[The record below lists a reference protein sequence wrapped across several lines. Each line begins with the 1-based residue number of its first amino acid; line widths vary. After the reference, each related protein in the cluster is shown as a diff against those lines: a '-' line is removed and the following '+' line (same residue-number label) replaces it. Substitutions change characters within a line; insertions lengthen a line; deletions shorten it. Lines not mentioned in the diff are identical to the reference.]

1 MLVVFPPTIR
11 ALFDPEGKVL
21 IMGGKKKYLTDAA
34 LQQALSIKD
43 LTEARTPAHAVRLV
57 MGEVIEGLI
66 SAGWPR
72 AQIQT
77 GPRVVSAEENYG
89 LLGYDPAEV
98 TLGSEHT
105 RWVDE
110 HSLLRTQT
118 TSQIPAALQ
127 RAAQERRSGELILL
141 AAPGITFRRDS
152 RDRWHCAEPH
162 QMDIWVL
169 GEPQLS
175 SREHL
180 LRLVGDILNAAVPD
194 KPWMYRDSPHH
205 YTEGG
210 IEVNV
215 MNGEAGVEVLECG
228 LIATSLLRRLGIDPQ
243 LHGGLA
249 LGMGLDRLTMLRK
262 GIPDIRLLR
271 DPNERV
277 QAQMSDLSQWRTV
290 SRLPSITRD
299 ISVAVTPGLS
309 EEVLTEKMLHAAGDC
324 SGWIEEMQVKGRWSA
339 SELPPQAIERLGL
352 LPAQENVL
360 LRVVLRDCT
369 RSITTAEAN
378 ALYEKI
384 QSALHEGAP
393 GAGYRMGL
401 SDN

>member
-1 MLVVFPPTIR
+1 MAGT
-11 ALFDPEGKVL
+11 
-21 IMGGKKKYLTDAA
+21 KKYLSET
-34 LQQALSIKD
+34 LIQQALSVTD
-43 LTEARTPAHAVRLV
+43 LTESDLPVHAVRLMV
-57 MGEVIEGLI
+57 NEIIEGLI
-66 SAGWPR
+66 RGGWPR
-72 AQIQT
+72 ADIQT
-77 GPRVVSAEENYG
+77 GPRIVSAEENYG
-89 LLGYDPAEV
+89 LLGYDPAEI

-105 RWVDE
+105 RWVSE

-127 RAAQERRSGELILL
+127 RAAQERKVGEMMLL

-169 GEPQLS
+169 GDPDLS
-175 SREHL
+175 DREHL
-180 LRLVGDILNAAVPD
+180 LRLVGDILKAAVPD
-194 KPWMYRDSPHH
+194 KPWVYSDSPHH

-215 MNGEAGVEVLECG
+215 WNDGANVEVLECG
-228 LIATSLLRRLGIDPQ
+228 VIATSLLRRLEIDP
-243 LHGGLA
+243 LRHGGLA

-271 DPNERV
+271 DANERV
-277 QAQMSDLSQWRTV
+277 QAQMRDLRPWRPV
-290 SRLPSITRD
+290 SRLPSISRD
-299 ISVAVTPGLS
+299 ISLAVSPGLS
-309 EEVLTEKMLHAAGDC
+309 EEVLTERMLQAAGEC
-324 SGWIEEMQVKGRWSA
+324 SGWIEEMQIKGRWVS

-352 LPAQENVL
+352 LAGQENVL
-360 LRVVLRDCT
+360 LRVVLRDCS

-384 QSALHEGAP
+384 QSALHEGSP
-393 GAGYRMGL
+393 GAGYRMDL
-401 SDN
+401 TVR

>member
-1 MLVVFPPTIR
+1 MVVT
-11 ALFDPEGKVL
+11 
-21 IMGGKKKYLTDAA
+21 KKYLSDAA
-34 LQQALSIKD
+34 LQQALSVTD
-43 LTEARTPAHAVRLV
+43 LTESRSPIHAVRLMV
-57 MGEVIEGLI
+57 DEIVEGLI
-66 SAGWPR
+66 RSGWPR
-72 AQIQT
+72 AHIQT
-77 GPRVVSAEENYG
+77 GPRIVSAEENYG
-89 LLGYDPAEV
+89 LLGYDPAEI

-105 RWVDE
+105 RWVNE

-127 RAAQERRSGELILL
+127 RAAQERKAGEMILL

-169 GEPQLS
+169 GDPDLS
-175 SREHL
+175 DRENL
-180 LRLVGDILNAAVPD
+180 LRLVGDILRAAVPD
-194 KPWMYRDSPHH
+194 KPWVYSDSPHH

-215 MNGEAGVEVLECG
+215 LNDGVNVEVLECG
-228 LIATSLLRRLGIDPQ
+228 LIATSLLRRLGIDP
-243 LHGGLA
+243 LRHGGLA

-271 DPNERV
+271 DSNERV
-277 QAQMSDLSQWRTV
+277 RAQMHDLRPWNAV
-290 SRLPSITRD
+290 SRLPSISRD
-299 ISVAVTPGLS
+299 ISVAVSPGLS
-309 EEVLTEKMLHAAGDC
+309 EEVLTEKMLQAAGDC
-324 SGWIEEMQVKGRWSA
+324 AGWIEEMQIRGRWVS

-352 LPAQENVL
+352 LADQENLL
-360 LRVVLRDCT
+360 LRVVLRDCS

-384 QSALHEGAP
+384 QSSLHEGAP
-393 GAGYRMGL
+393 GAGYRMDL
-401 SDN
+401 TVP

>member
-1 MLVVFPPTIR
+1 MAGTKR
-11 ALFDPEGKVL
+11 
-21 IMGGKKKYLTDAA
+21 YLSDAA
-34 LQQALSIKD
+34 LQQALSVTD
-43 LTEARTPAHAVRLV
+43 LTETHTPAHAVRLIV
-57 MGEVIEGLI
+57 NEIVEGLI
-66 SAGWPR
+66 HSGWPR
-72 AQIQT
+72 ARIQT
-77 GPRVVSAEENYG
+77 GPRIVSAEENYG
-89 LLGYDPAEV
+89 LLGYDPAEI

-105 RWVDE
+105 RWVSE
-110 HSLLRTQT
+110 HALLRTQT

-127 RAAQERRSGELILL
+127 QAAQERKTGEMILL

-169 GEPQLS
+169 GDPELS
-175 SREHL
+175 DREHL
-180 LRLVGDILNAAVPD
+180 LRLVDDILDAAVPD
-194 KPWMYRDSPHH
+194 KPWVYSDSPHH

-215 MNGEAGVEVLECG
+215 LNDGANVEVLECG
-228 LIATSLLRRLGIDPQ
+228 LIATSLLRRLEIDPRR
-243 LHGGLA
+243 HGGLA

-277 QAQMSDLSQWRTV
+277 QAQMHDLRPWNAV
-290 SRLPSITRD
+290 SRLPSISRD
-299 ISVAVTPGLS
+299 ISVAVSPGLS
-309 EEVLTEKMLHAAGDC
+309 EEVLTERMLQAAGDC
-324 SGWIEEMQVKGRWSA
+324 SGWIEEMQIKGRWVS

-352 LPAQENVL
+352 LADQENVL
-360 LRVVLRDCT
+360 LRVVLRDCS

-378 ALYEKI
+378 ALYERI

-393 GAGYRMGL
+393 GAGYRMDL
-401 SDN
+401 TVR

>member
-1 MLVVFPPTIR
+1 MAGT
-11 ALFDPEGKVL
+11 
-21 IMGGKKKYLTDAA
+21 KKHLSDVM
-34 LQQALSIKD
+34 LQQALSIVD
-43 LTEARTPAHAVRLV
+43 LTEANAPVHAIRLIV
-57 MGEVIEGLI
+57 NEVVGGLI
-66 SAGWPR
+66 RSGWPP

-77 GPRVVSAEENYG
+77 GPRIVSAEENYG
-89 LLGYDPAEV
+89 LLGYDPAEI

-105 RWVDE
+105 RWVSE

-118 TSQIPAALQ
+118 TSQIPLALQ
-127 RAAQERRSGELILL
+127 NAAQGRKSGEMILL

-169 GEPQLS
+169 GDPELS
-175 SREHL
+175 AREHL
-180 LRLVGDILNAAVPD
+180 LRLVGDILRAAVPD
-194 KPWMYRDSPHH
+194 KAWVYSDSPHH

-215 MNGEAGVEVLECG
+215 MHDGSAVEVLECG
-228 LIATSLLRRLGIDPQ
+228 VIATSLLNRLGIDP
-243 LHGGLA
+243 LRHGGLA

-277 QAQMSDLSQWRTV
+277 QAQMRDLRPWNAV

-309 EEVLTEKMLHAAGDC
+309 EEVLTEKMLQAAGDC
-324 SGWIEEMQVKGRWSA
+324 SGWIEEMQVKGRWAS

-352 LPAQENVL
+352 LPDQENVL
-360 LRVVLRDCT
+360 LRVVLRDCS

-384 QSALHEGAP
+384 QAALHEGVP
-393 GAGYRMGL
+393 GAGYRMDL
-401 SDN
+401 TMR